1 MEKTAVTCVAWLPR
15 GVCSGRLTA
24 LEEEEDEQMREG
36 AAAVAAQVAK
46 GSVPGLEEFDMENY
60 DEDEDEGH
68 HRSQGLRSTLTR
80 PCKTPAGMQFFSVLD
95 ADGALARERDPHLT
109 GNPDSDSDSE
119 GEVEIR
125 AEDHVFVAASCEEDC
140 CTLEL
145 YVFEEEEVN
154 MYVHHD
160 ISLGA
165 YPLCVEWMARSSAG
179 VEGCFAAVGSIDH
192 SIQLWNLEE
201 PDPLEPVQ
209 VLGSARKAK
218 GAKNKAKKKKK
229 PPGSS
234 DVKAHEGPVLCLHG
248 NSFNTAVL
256 ASGSADRTL
265 KVWDVGEGSCVHT
278 FDHHSDKVQCV
289 KWHPTEQAVLLS
301 SAFDGQL
308 GLLDVRQ
315 PKQAAL
321 AALNG
326 EAESAIWSRH
336 NPYQCY
342 ASTDNGAV
350 RCYDVRKV
358 ANKADNPVLWT
369 LMAHDV
375 ACTSLQDAPAKNLL
389 VTAGLDGHAK
399 VWNLA
404 SSPQMVLSK
413 NLQAGPIF
421 TCQSN
426 ADMPGLMC
434 FGGKC
439 PVMWDLSSE
448 QVLLD
453 AFKLDTA

>member
-1 MEKTAVTCVAWLPR
+1 
-15 GVCSGRLTA
+15 
-24 LEEEEDEQMREG
+24 
-36 AAAVAAQVAK
+36 
-46 GSVPGLEEFDMENY
+46 
-60 DEDEDEGH
+60 
-68 HRSQGLRSTLTR
+68 
-80 PCKTPAGMQFFSVLD
+80 MQFFSVLD

-125 AEDHVFVAASCEEDC
+125 AEDHVFVAASCEEDRRQTDC

-234 DVKAHEGPVLCLHG
+234 DVKAHEGPVLCSSATRRLATASPSAVLRRCRRWIGWLWIGGSWKSSGLHG

-389 VTAGLDGHAK
+389 VTAGLDG
-399 VWNLA
+399 L
-404 SSPQMVLSK
+404 L
-413 NLQAGPIF
+413 
-421 TCQSN
+421 
-426 ADMPGLMC
+426 GLGRGLRTRN
-434 FGGKC
+434 GGRQR
-439 PVMWDLSSE
+439 DG
-448 QVLLD
+448 
-453 AFKLDTA
+453 